1 MINKVEK
8 NYNALVSGS
17 FNYKVTYN
25 NGTITYVPHNDSNR
39 DYQAIQEWAAIDGN
53 NITDPGE

>member
-1 MINKVEK
+1 MINTVEK

-17 FNYKVTYN
+17 FNYKVTYD
-25 NGTITYVPHNDSNR
+25 NGDICFVPHNDLNR
-39 DYQAIQEWAAIDGN
+39 HYQEIVEWAAIDGN

>member
-1 MINKVEK
+1 MINTVEK